1 MPALAKVVA
10 YKDEDI
16 SSLLRRFKQQV
27 KKEDIMYECKR
38 REYYMSPALA
48 RKMKSE
54 RAQKLKRMKAKKAR
68 KY

>member
-38 REYYMSPALA
+38 REYYMSPSLA